1 MKTTKFLQA
10 IAIAG
15 ATSVGLLTG
24 STAIAQEDAR
34 TLIADNHTDSAGSM
48 DSSMTIA
55 EVASGSEKFNTLVQ
69 AAQAAGLVDTLSQ
82 AGPYTVFAPTD
93 EAFSELPDGAVE
105 FLLQPEN
112 ESLLQQVLTYHIISG
127 EEVTA
132 SEISDGSYNTISG
145 GIATRVTDDGRVIVN
160 NASVVQPN
168 IQASNGVIHGINR
181 VLLPRELRNA
191 LTTQLSQQQ

>member
-24 STAIAQEDAR
+24 SAAIAQEDAR